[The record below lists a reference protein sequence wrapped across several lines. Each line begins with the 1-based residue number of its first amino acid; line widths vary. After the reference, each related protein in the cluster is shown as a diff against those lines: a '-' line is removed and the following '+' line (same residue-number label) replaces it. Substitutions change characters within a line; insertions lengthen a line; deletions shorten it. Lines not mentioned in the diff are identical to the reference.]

1 MWPPACLPDMWP
13 SLAVP
18 TLVVSVLAACGPLPR
33 PFQPGPEVDAGGLA
47 AIGPDSLGVRVEPVA
62 GPPSP
67 MARRLAESVA
77 RELGRLGIPAT
88 TRSGTASHYSLSGWA
103 QRDESGGESST
114 TVFIHW
120 LLRDREANTIGSRT
134 QGVSTSLWSWNF
146 GDPEVIQMAS
156 AEAARLVAPMIR
168 SVEVEVAAPEEPPS
182 VWVEVVTGA
191 PGDGD
196 AALARAMRAAL
207 RLTGIPLALR
217 TSEAQY
223 RVGGTVV
230 VEPVGT
236 GMERV
241 GIVWLVTAADGR
253 PLGSC
258 QAGKRGRTWGSRRAL
273 GTGGGV
279 RGRGRRRRHPGDHR
293 AVRRQRR
300 DLRRGPG
307 IRAGTAGGGGGAGRT
322 TRRRVEAVASAPA
335 ARVGL
340 EGAADIPPSP
350 DRIAGKSQC
359 GESGMW

>member
-1 MWPPACLPDMWP
+1 MWP

-253 PLGSC
+253 PLGRAK
-258 QAGKRGRTWGSRRAL
+258 QENVVEHGALDGRWGQVAGFVAAAAAGGIRGIIEQSGGNVETFGAAPGSEPARPVVAGEPVEPPDAGSKRWPLRLPPGLGSRERPTSL
-273 GTGGGV
+273 PPPTG
-279 RGRGRRRRHPGDHR
+279 
-293 AVRRQRR
+293 
-300 DLRRGPG
+300 
-307 IRAGTAGGGGGAGRT
+307 
-322 TRRRVEAVASAPA
+322 
-335 ARVGL
+335 
-340 EGAADIPPSP
+340 
-350 DRIAGKSQC
+350 
-359 GESGMW
+359 